1 MGELWIMSKFS
12 SSSPTEKFKILK
24 FFLLLNNIEEI
35 ETAEEIIEYFNNIE
49 EALKLKFVKFDYRTI
64 QYLKDPSE
72 EIQLAAIEKNT
83 DSFRLIRNP
92 TKSVKIKLI
101 EKFFEVLK
109 SEYKTFDYVSYSS
122 DGSSVIL
129 SF

>member
-12 SSSPTEKFKILK
+12 NSSPTEKFKILK

-49 EALKLKFVKFDYRTI
+49 ETLKLKFVKFDYRTI

>member
-1 MGELWIMSKFS
+1 MSKFS
-12 SSSPTEKFKILK
+12 DSTPTEKFKILK
-24 FFLLLNNIEEI
+24 FFLLLNNIEKI

-49 EALKLKFVKFDYRTI
+49 ETLKLKFVKFDYRTI

>member
-1 MGELWIMSKFS
+1 MSKFTD
-12 SSSPTEKFKILK
+12 SSPTEKFKKLK
-24 FFLLLNNIEEI
+24 IFLLLNNLEET

-49 EALKLKFVKFDYRTI
+49 ENLKLKFVKFDYKNI
-64 QYLKDPSE
+64 QYLENPSE
-72 EIQLAAIEKNT
+72 EIQLTAIEKNT
-83 DSFRLIRNP
+83 DAFRWIKNP
-92 TKSVKIKLI
+92 TKSVKIRLI

-122 DGSSVIL
+122 DGSSVVL